1 MASPNL
7 ISANLIIGKTSGI
20 LLSNTNEI
28 SVLENP
34 ASSGK
39 CLKINTLNLANY
51 GSSAT
56 SVSVNY
62 HTATSL
68 GGSSFAITGN
78 VSVPPS
84 STMNIIDK
92 TSQYYLDENTSI
104 GAKASSG
111 GNVVA
116 TVSYEE
122 IS

>member
-7 ISANLIIGKTSGI
+7 ISANLILGKTSGI
-20 LLSNTNEI
+20 LLANTNEI

-34 ASSGK
+34 TSSGK

-51 GSSAT
+51 GSSTTAVT
-56 SVSVNY
+56 VNF
-62 HTATSL
+62 HNATSL

-78 VSVPPS
+78 VSVPSS

-104 GAKASSG
+104 GAQASIG
-111 GNVVA
+111 QNIVV
-116 TVSYEE
+116 TISYEE

>member
-7 ISANLIIGKTSGI
+7 ISANLILGKTSGV
-20 LLSNTNEI
+20 LLANTNEI

-34 ASSGK
+34 TSSGK

-56 SVSVNY
+56 AVTVNF
-62 HTATSL
+62 HNATSL
-68 GGSSFAITGN
+68 GGNSFAITGN

-92 TSQYYLDENTSI
+92 TSQYYLDENTSM

-111 GNVVA
+111 QNIVI

>member
-20 LLSNTNEI
+20 LLANTNEI

-51 GSSAT
+51 GNA
-56 SVSVNY
+56 SVPVTVRY
-62 HTATSL
+62 HNATSL
-68 GGSSFAITGN
+68 GGTAFAIVGN
-78 VSVPPS
+78 ISVAS
-84 STMNIIDK
+84 GTTLNIIDK

-104 GAKASSG
+104 GAKADSPS
-111 GNVVA
+111 NIIA

>member
-7 ISANLIIGKTSGI
+7 ISANLILGKTSGI

-51 GSSAT
+51 GSSTTAVTVNFHNAT
-56 SVSVNY
+56 G
-62 HTATSL
+62 L

-78 VSVPPS
+78 VSIPTA

-104 GAKASSG
+104 GAQASIG
-111 GNVVA
+111 QNIVV
-116 TVSYEE
+116 TISYEE

>member
-7 ISANLIIGKTSGI
+7 ISANLILGKTSGI

-34 ASSGK
+34 AGSGE

-51 GSSAT
+51 GSAT
-56 SVSVNY
+56 TTVTVNY

-68 GGSSFAITGN
+68 GGSSFAIAGN
-78 VSVPPS
+78 IIVPAS

-92 TSQYYLDENTSI
+92 SSQYYLDENTSI
-104 GAKASSG
+104 GAKAASA
-111 GNVVA
+111 GNIVV

>member
-7 ISANLIIGKTSGI
+7 IAANTILGKTSGV
-20 LLSNTNEI
+20 LLANTNEI

-34 ASSGK
+34 ASSSK

-51 GSSAT
+51 GNIVT
-56 SVSVNY
+56 TVTINY
-62 HTATSL
+62 HNAASL
-68 GGSSFAITGN
+68 GGNSFPIAANI
-78 VSVPPS
+78 SVPAS

-104 GAKASSG
+104 GARAAG
-111 GNVVA
+111 AGNISV
-116 TVSYEE
+116 TVSYED

>member
-7 ISANLIIGKTSGI
+7 ISANLILGKTSGI

-34 ASSGK
+34 VGSGE

-51 GSSAT
+51 GSST
-56 SVSVNY
+56 TTVTVNY

-68 GGSSFAITGN
+68 GGSSFAIAGN
-78 VSVPPS
+78 IIVPSS

-92 TSQYYLDENTSI
+92 SSQYYLDENTSI
-104 GAKASSG
+104 GAKAGSA
-111 GNVVA
+111 GNIVV

>member
-7 ISANLIIGKTSGI
+7 ISANLILGKTSGI
-20 LLSNTNEI
+20 LLANTNEI

-34 ASSGK
+34 TSSGK

-51 GSSAT
+51 GSATT
-56 SVSVNY
+56 SVTVNF
-62 HTATSL
+62 HNATGL
-68 GGSSFAITGN
+68 GGNSFAITGN
-78 VSVPPS
+78 VSVPSS

-104 GAKASSG
+104 GAKAGSA
-111 GNVVA
+111 GNIVV

>member
-51 GSSAT
+51 GSAT
-56 SVSVNY
+56 TTVTVNF
-62 HTATSL
+62 HNATGL

-78 VSVPPS
+78 VSIPTA

-104 GAKASSG
+104 GAKASSA
-111 GNVVA
+111 GNIVV